1 VPSLPTLALFA
12 ASTFVL
18 LAVPGPSVLYV
29 VARTVEQGRT
39 AGLVSVL
46 GLETGALVHVAA
58 AAAGLSAL
66 VASSPTAFAVLR
78 YGGAAYLLWLGVR
91 TLRRNR
97 SGAPSELPPA
107 SHTRLFRDG
116 VMVDLLNP
124 KTALFFLAFLPGF
137 VHAGDGPVALQVT
150 VLGLVFVALAAL
162 TDGAYALAA
171 ARVTRGVRERVRPG
185 RRLAIGSAGAYGL
198 LGVLAL
204 SGAA

>member
-1 VPSLPTLALFA
+1 MPSLATLALFS
-12 ASTFVL
+12 ASTLVL

-46 GLETGALVHVAA
+46 GLETGALIHVAA

-78 YGGAAYLLWLGVR
+78 YGGAAYLLWLAVR

-97 SGAPSELPPA
+97 AGAPERALAPA
-107 SHTRLFRDG
+107 SHARLFRDG

-137 VHAGDGPVALQVT
+137 VHAGAGPVAVQVT
-150 VLGLVFVALAAL
+150 VLGLLFVGLAAL
-162 TDGAYALAA
+162 TDGAYALAT
-171 ARVTRGVRERVRPG
+171 ARVSRGVRRG
-185 RRLAIGSAGAYGL
+185 RRLTRVSAGAYGV

-204 SGAA
+204 SGVA

>member
-1 VPSLPTLALFA
+1 VPLLSTLLLFA
-12 ASTFVL
+12 ASALVL

-46 GLETGALVHVAA
+46 GLETGALLHVAA

-66 VASSPTAFAVLR
+66 VASSPTAFGALR
-78 YGGAAYLLWLGVR
+78 YSGAAYLLWLGVR

-97 SGAPSELPPA
+97 AGAPAALVPKA
-107 SHTRLFRDG
+107 HGRLFRDG
-116 VMVDLLNP
+116 VLVDLLNP

-137 VHAGDGPVALQVT
+137 VHEGHGPVALQAVA
-150 VLGLVFVALAAL
+150 LGLVFVALAAV
-162 TDGAYALAA
+162 TDGAYALVA
-171 ARVTRGVRERVRPG
+171 ARVSRRARRGGKGG
-185 RRLAIGSAGAYGL
+185 RRVARASGGTYGV

-204 SGAA
+204 AGAG